1 MRKTLNRPSVLPRP
15 LLKSRLLSLN
25 SYTCLEIRFNQ
36 DTTSLCRHV
45 TWGRRS
51 MPTSEV
57 VIFMVMPCMGSSTR
71 VCNSAFN
78 CVFDV
83 SAHVC
88 SFCSSYQ
95 TSQWC
100 PMETAD
106 NLPANVTGNCIIHHE
121 YYHIMYTCTHYVTP
135 AIKIPL
141 QHKRHFRMKEDCTL
155 PSGIWGD
162 G

>member
-1 MRKTLNRPSVLPRP
+1 MREGRRPEGASNRYVVEDHVPCMASHDSVVLCVKHLIRPSVLPRP

-88 SFCSSYQ
+88 SFCSSYRATCQ
-95 TSQWC
+95 S
-100 PMETAD
+100 D
-106 NLPANVTGNCIIHHE
+106 LPVVPDGNG
-121 YYHIMYTCTHYVTP
+121 
-135 AIKIPL
+135 
-141 QHKRHFRMKEDCTL
+141 R
-155 PSGIWGD
+155 
-162 G
+162 